1 MNLIKPCFFSL
12 MLMMAFAGPGTAQS
26 LTVKTAKVSKVGI
39 LKNPDPKIARSPVDW
54 ENPLIPSQNAVKPH
68 AWFIPYPG
76 KQAMSQQSSPYLKSL
91 DGLWKFKLVNNPSE
105 RSDSFYKN
113 TEETSDWSAIKVPGH
128 WQTQGYAKFIFTDV
142 EYPIPATPPFVPK
155 QDNPVGQYQREFM
168 IDAGWDGKQVF
179 VHLGAVNSFYY
190 LWINGQYVG
199 FSKDSKTPTEFD
211 ITQLL
216 KKGKNTISLQ
226 VFRFSD
232 ATYLEGQDMWKLSGI
247 ERSVFLIAR
256 PKFHLSDFALKATLD
271 ESYKNGKLNLDLAF
285 NKAAGK
291 ADKGTVELKVFDPET
306 PDVHLYKAQKNI
318 GAVSGQT
325 TSSGIATTLN
335 FSANFPGVK
344 TWNAEHPNLYILEIS
359 HLDQKGKLIEIIR
372 HDIGFRSVE
381 IKNGLFLINGKAIK
395 IKGVNRHEHD
405 PVNGKIVTEA
415 GMIEDIKVMKAL
427 NINAVRASHY
437 PNTERWYSL
446 CDQYGL
452 YVVDEANIE
461 CDGMSFTPLKTL
473 SDKPEWK
480 AAYLDRISRMYERDK
495 NFTSIITW
503 SLGNE
508 SGFGGNLMAGY
519 DWLKAKDTSRP
530 IQYEATKDERYSDIF
545 CPMYKSIT
553 VMENYVKEWRK
564 RPLIQCEYAHM
575 MGNSGGNLKDDW
587 DLIYKHPQLQ
597 GGFIW
602 DFSDQT
608 FSKKDDKGNAIW
620 AYGRD
625 MGTVG
630 LTSDTS
636 FCADGLVAADRSWH
650 PQAYELQKVYQ
661 NVNFEAIDLQHYV
674 FKLRNRFDF
683 STLEGYQIKWFIKG
697 NGTLVASGTV
707 DGLSVD
713 PQSEKEFRLNVPSF
727 EPKAG
732 WEYLVSFEVFT
743 KKAAALVPAGFKI
756 ATEQFLLPV
765 KTPQAA
771 WYANRTKLKTKESTA
786 VITFDTDTI
795 HIGFNKKTGLLESY
809 QILGKEL
816 IKAALVPHFWR
827 AATDND
833 IGNSMQIRAKV
844 WQTAFDGVEL
854 RSIENKS
861 LSKET
866 NVLKTVHELPK
877 LKLSILTEYTIK
889 GDGSI
894 NVRYHLKTSDQK
906 FPEIPRIGMRLI
918 LNPDYD
924 QVSWFGRGPFDNYSD
939 RNYAAH
945 IDLYRM
951 PADALFHPYPRAQE
965 SGYRTGVRW
974 MTLANKA
981 GIGLSAVGAPEISSG
996 VLHFDMKHLDFDK
1009 DAKVNVHGGS
1019 MTNED
1024 LIWWNIDA
1032 KQTGVGGDNSWGAEA
1047 HPQYRLPYR
1056 DYTYS
1061 FTFRPVFNAA
1071 DGNNIFK

>member
-1 MNLIKPCFFSL
+1 
-12 MLMMAFAGPGTAQS
+12 MLCLGFAGSVIAQ
-26 LTVKTAKVSKVGI
+26 A
-39 LKNPDPKIARSPVDW
+39 PADW
-54 ENPLIPSQNAVKPH
+54 ENPLVPSQNALKPH
-68 AWFIPYPG
+68 AWFIPYPDQ
-76 KQAMSQQSSPYLKSL
+76 QALDQQSSPFLKSL
-91 DGLWKFKLVNNPSE
+91 DGIWKFKLVKNPSE
-105 RSDSFYKN
+105 RSLTFYKN
-113 TEETSDWSAIKVPGH
+113 LSESKDWGTIKVPGH

-155 QDNPVGQYQREFM
+155 DDNPVGQYQREFT
-168 IDAGWDGKQVF
+168 IDPDWNGKQIF

-190 LWINGQYVG
+190 LWINGQYIG

-211 ITQLL
+211 ITKFV

-256 PKFHLSDFALKATLD
+256 PKFHLFDFELRATLD
-271 ESYKNGKLNLDLAF
+271 ESYKNGKFNLDLAF
-285 NKAAGK
+285 NKVPEK
-291 ADKGTVELKVFDPET
+291 TDQGTVELKVFDPKN
-306 PDVHLYKAQKNI
+306 PSVLLYKTQKDI
-318 GAVSGQT
+318 TA
-325 TSSGIATTLN
+325 TLN
-335 FSANFPGVK
+335 FNTTFKDIK
-344 TWNAEHPNLYILEIS
+344 TWNAEHPNLYVVQIS
-359 HLDQKGKLIEIIR
+359 HLDQKGKPVEIIR
-372 HDIGFRSVE
+372 HAMGFRSAEV
-381 IKNGLFLINGKAIK
+381 KNGLFRINGKAIK

-405 PVNGKIVTEA
+405 RINGKIVTEE
-415 GMIEDIKVMKAL
+415 GMIEDIKVMKEL

-437 PNTERWYSL
+437 PNTERWYAL

-480 AAYLDRISRMYERDK
+480 AAYLDRIRRMYERDK

-530 IQYEATKDERYSDIF
+530 VQYEATKEERYSDIF

-553 VMENYVKEWRK
+553 VMENYVKTWKK

-587 DLIYKHPQLQ
+587 NLIYKHEQLQ

-608 FSKKDDKGNAIW
+608 FSKKDDKGNNIW

-661 NVNFEAIDLQHYV
+661 NVNFEAIDLQRYV
-674 FKLRNRFDF
+674 FSVRNRFDF
-683 STLEGYQIKWFIKG
+683 SNLEDYTIKWNIKG
-697 NGTLVASGTV
+697 GGTVVASGTMESLSLAPQLAKEI
-707 DGLSVD
+707 DLKIPAFELKGGL
-713 PQSEKEFRLNVPSF
+713 
-727 EPKAG
+727 
-732 WEYLVSFEVFT
+732 EYLIVFDVFSKNAT
-743 KKAAALVPAGFKI
+743 ELLPAGFKV
-756 ATEQFLLPV
+756 ATEQFLLPIKGKEV
-765 KTPQAA
+765 LSIKNKAE
-771 WYANRTKLKTKESTA
+771 LKTKETSETVHFYTDA
-786 VITFDTDTI
+786 VN
-795 HIGFNKKTGLLESY
+795 IGFNKKTGLLESY
-809 QILGKEL
+809 VIAGKEL

-833 IGNSMQIRAKV
+833 IGNSMQIRSKV
-844 WQTAFDGVEL
+844 WQTAFDQAKL
-854 RSIENKS
+854 SSIEIKQI
-861 LSKET
+861 SKET
-866 NVLKTVHELPK
+866 RTLKTVHELPK
-877 LKLSILTEYTIK
+877 LKLSITTVYTMK

-894 NVRYHLKTSDQK
+894 HVNYQLKAGDLTL
-906 FPEIPRIGMRLI
+906 PEIPRIGMRLI
-918 LNPDYD
+918 LNPEFD
-924 QVSWFGRGPFDNYSD
+924 QVSWFGRGPFDNYAD
-939 RNYAAH
+939 RDYAAH

-951 PADALFHPYPRAQE
+951 PADSLFHPYPRAQE

-974 MTLANKA
+974 MTLANQQ
-981 GIGLSAVGAPEISSG
+981 GLGLSATGAPEISTG

-1019 MTNED
+1019 MTNEP

-1061 FTFRPVFNAA
+1061 FTLRPVFNKA
-1071 DGNNIFK
+1071 GEINNIK